1 MKHLFALSLWFL
13 SVAFLPGQEFK
24 LGGKAGEFTI
34 RDVKGNA
41 VQFSALKGDV
51 TVITFIA
58 AKCPISNDYNGR
70 MTALYN
76 DYAPKGVK
84 FVFINSNNTEPAAE
98 VEAHARQN
106 GFPFQVY
113 KDDNNLVADR
123 FGAQVTP
130 ESFVLEKAGV
140 MRYHGSIDD
149 SQVLARVQVQRL
161 RKALDSVLA
170 GQPVETSQTKAF
182 GCTIKRVRKAA

>member
-1 MKHLFALSLWFL
+1 MQRLIVLGFVFA
-13 SVAFLPGQEFK
+13 AFLFSQEVK
-24 LGGKAGEFTI
+24 LSGKVGDFTI
-34 RDVKGNA
+34 QDVKGNS

-58 AKCPISNDYNGR
+58 TKCPISNDYNGR

-84 FVFINSNNTEPAAE
+84 FVFINSNNSEPAAE
-98 VEAHARQN
+98 VEAHTKQN
-106 GFPFQVY
+106 GFAFQVY
-113 KDDNNLVADR
+113 KDANNVVADR

-130 ESFVLEKAGV
+130 ESFVLDKAGV

-149 SQVLARVQVQRL
+149 SQVLARVKVQRL
-161 RKALDSVLA
+161 RNALDSVLA
-170 GQPVETSQTKAF
+170 GQPVDSPQTKAF
-182 GCTIKRVRKAA
+182 GCTIKRVKKAS